1 MDEHQKV
8 SFTASYDALVLKL
21 FAQNRKHFSLSTFIL
36 AQVTFSTWGKYLT
49 LNFANETIL
58 ITAKEQSYAEM
69 ITDHSHSAVS
79 VKWIK
84 WILTRRRVYALS
96 GNVTPFVLKRQDE
109 ETEIWLCNDVDAET
123 IHLV

>member
-36 AQVTFSTWGKYLT
+36 AHVTFMTWGKYLT
-49 LNFANETIL
+49 LNFANEAIL

-79 VKWIK
+79 VKK
-84 WILTRRRVYALS
+84 KFFYS
-96 GNVTPFVLKRQDE
+96 QSNE
-109 ETEIWLCNDVDAET
+109 S
-123 IHLV
+123 